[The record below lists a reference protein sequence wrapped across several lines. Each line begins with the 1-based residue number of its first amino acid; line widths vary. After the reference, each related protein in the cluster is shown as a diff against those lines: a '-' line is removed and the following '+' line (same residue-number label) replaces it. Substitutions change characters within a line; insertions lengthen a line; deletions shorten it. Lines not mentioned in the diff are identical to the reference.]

1 MAEPTEKQQEDGNS
15 RLGDVVKIVLLGWSM
30 AILTAN
36 YLGVFKQSLDP
47 TYPASIL
54 SGTAASFGLA
64 VGNNRKKKKNLQ
76 LRNSRLPKS
85 PNETLCTAVDFGN
98 PCRASASGHRS

>member
-1 MAEPTEKQQEDGNS
+1 MAEEQAKQEQEQDNS
-15 RLGDVVKIVLLGWSM
+15 RLGDVVKVVLLGWAM

-64 VGNNRKKKKNLQ
+64 VGGNKKKKEEPTIKAETTT
-76 LRNSRLPKS
+76 SKPK
-85 PNETLCTAVDFGN
+85 
-98 PCRASASGHRS
+98 

>member
-1 MAEPTEKQQEDGNS
+1 MAEEQAKQEQENDNS
-15 RLGDVVKIVLLGWSM
+15 RLGDVIKVVLLGWAM

-64 VGNNRKKKKNLQ
+64 VGGNKKAKKDEPTIKEQ
-76 LRNSRLPKS
+76 TSTSKPK
-85 PNETLCTAVDFGN
+85 
-98 PCRASASGHRS
+98 

>member
-1 MAEPTEKQQEDGNS
+1 MAEPKETQSQEQDDGNS
-15 RLGDVVKIVLLGWSM
+15 RLGDVVKIVLLGWAM

-64 VGNNRKKKKNLQ
+64 VGNNRKKKEEPTIKQ
-76 LRNSRLPKS
+76 EPTTAKPK
-85 PNETLCTAVDFGN
+85 
-98 PCRASASGHRS
+98 

>member
-1 MAEPTEKQQEDGNS
+1 MAEEQAKQEQENDNS
-15 RLGDVVKIVLLGWSM
+15 RLGDVIKVVLLGWAM

-64 VGNNRKKKKNLQ
+64 VGNNKKKKEEPPTLKPEPPA
-76 LRNSRLPKS
+76 SKPK
-85 PNETLCTAVDFGN
+85 
-98 PCRASASGHRS
+98 

>member
-1 MAEPTEKQQEDGNS
+1 MAEEQVKQESENDNS
-15 RLGDVVKIVLLGWSM
+15 RLGDVIKVVLLAWAM

-64 VGNNRKKKKNLQ
+64 VGGNKKSKKEEPTIKEQ
-76 LRNSRLPKS
+76 TPTSKPK
-85 PNETLCTAVDFGN
+85 
-98 PCRASASGHRS
+98 

>member
-1 MAEPTEKQQEDGNS
+1 MAETKEAQGQEQDDANS
-15 RLGDVVKIVLLGWSM
+15 RLGDVVKIVLLGWAM

-64 VGNNRKKKKNLQ
+64 VGNNRKKKEEPTIKQ
-76 LRNSRLPKS
+76 EPSTAKPK
-85 PNETLCTAVDFGN
+85 
-98 PCRASASGHRS
+98 

>member
-1 MAEPTEKQQEDGNS
+1 MAEEQAKQEQDNNS
-15 RLGDVVKIVLLGWSM
+15 RLGDVIKVVLLGWAM

-64 VGNNRKKKKNLQ
+64 VGGNKKSKKEEPTLKEQ
-76 LRNSRLPKS
+76 TPTSKPK
-85 PNETLCTAVDFGN
+85 
-98 PCRASASGHRS
+98 

>member
-1 MAEPTEKQQEDGNS
+1 MAETKQTPSQEQEDANS
-15 RLGDVVKIVLLGWSM
+15 RLGDVVKIVLLSWAM

-64 VGNNRKKKKNLQ
+64 VGSNRKKKE
-76 LRNSRLPKS
+76 
-85 PNETLCTAVDFGN
+85 ETTIQGN
-98 PCRASASGHRS
+98 DASTVKK

>member
-1 MAEPTEKQQEDGNS
+1 MAEEQAKQEQEQDNS
-15 RLGDVVKIVLLGWSM
+15 RLGDVIKVVLLGWAM

-64 VGNNRKKKKNLQ
+64 VGNNKKKKEEPTIKEQ
-76 LRNSRLPKS
+76 PSTSKPK
-85 PNETLCTAVDFGN
+85 
-98 PCRASASGHRS
+98 

>member
-1 MAEPTEKQQEDGNS
+1 MAEEQVKQEQENDNS
-15 RLGDVVKIVLLGWSM
+15 RLGDVVKIVLLSWAM

-64 VGNNRKKKKNLQ
+64 VGGNKKKKEEPTIKAETTT
-76 LRNSRLPKS
+76 SKPK
-85 PNETLCTAVDFGN
+85 
-98 PCRASASGHRS
+98 

>member
-1 MAEPTEKQQEDGNS
+1 MAEEQVKQEQENDNS
-15 RLGDVVKIVLLGWSM
+15 RLGDVIKVVLLGWAM

-64 VGNNRKKKKNLQ
+64 VGNNKKKKEEPTIKEQ
-76 LRNSRLPKS
+76 SSTSKPK
-85 PNETLCTAVDFGN
+85 
-98 PCRASASGHRS
+98 

>member
-1 MAEPTEKQQEDGNS
+1 MAEEQAKQEQENDNS
-15 RLGDVVKIVLLGWSM
+15 RLGDVVKIVLLSWAM

-64 VGNNRKKKKNLQ
+64 VGGNKKKKEEPTIKAETTT
-76 LRNSRLPKS
+76 SKPK
-85 PNETLCTAVDFGN
+85 
-98 PCRASASGHRS
+98 

>member
-1 MAEPTEKQQEDGNS
+1 MAETTEKPQQDTDDGNS
-15 RLGDVVKIVLLGWSM
+15 RLGDVVKIVLLSWSM

-64 VGNNRKKKKNLQ
+64 VGNNRKKKEEPTIKAETPA
-76 LRNSRLPKS
+76 SKPK
-85 PNETLCTAVDFGN
+85 
-98 PCRASASGHRS
+98 

>member
-1 MAEPTEKQQEDGNS
+1 MAEEQVKQEQENDNS
-15 RLGDVVKIVLLGWSM
+15 RLGDVIKVVLLAWAM

-64 VGNNRKKKKNLQ
+64 VGNNKKKKEQ
-76 LRNSRLPKS
+76 PTIKEETPTSKPK
-85 PNETLCTAVDFGN
+85 
-98 PCRASASGHRS
+98 

>member
-1 MAEPTEKQQEDGNS
+1 MAETKEAQGQEQDDSNS
-15 RLGDVVKIVLLGWSM
+15 RLGDVIKVVLLAWAM

-64 VGNNRKKKKNLQ
+64 VGNNRKKKEETTIKQ
-76 LRNSRLPKS
+76 EPSTSKPK
-85 PNETLCTAVDFGN
+85 
-98 PCRASASGHRS
+98 

>member
-1 MAEPTEKQQEDGNS
+1 MANESHEQDNVS
-15 RLGDVVKIVLLGWSM
+15 RLGDVVKISLLGWSM

-54 SGTAASFGLA
+54 SGTAASYGLS
-64 VGNNRKKKKNLQ
+64 VGRNAKKKEE
-76 LRNSRLPKS
+76 PKV
-85 PNETLCTAVDFGN
+85 EE
-98 PCRASASGHRS
+98 ASTSTPKK

>member
-1 MAEPTEKQQEDGNS
+1 MAEPKETQSQEQEDENS
-15 RLGDVVKIVLLGWSM
+15 RLGDVVKIVLLGWAM

-64 VGNNRKKKKNLQ
+64 VGNNRKKKEEPTIKQ
-76 LRNSRLPKS
+76 EPTTAKPK
-85 PNETLCTAVDFGN
+85 
-98 PCRASASGHRS
+98 

>member
-1 MAEPTEKQQEDGNS
+1 MAEEQVKQEQENDNS
-15 RLGDVVKIVLLGWSM
+15 RLGDVIKVVLLAWAM

-64 VGNNRKKKKNLQ
+64 VGQNRKKKEDPTLKEQ
-76 LRNSRLPKS
+76 SSTSKPK
-85 PNETLCTAVDFGN
+85 
-98 PCRASASGHRS
+98 

>member
-1 MAEPTEKQQEDGNS
+1 MAEEQVKQDQEQDNS
-15 RLGDVVKIVLLGWSM
+15 RLGDVVKVVLLGWAM

-64 VGNNRKKKKNLQ
+64 VGGNKKKKEEPTIKAETTT
-76 LRNSRLPKS
+76 SKPK
-85 PNETLCTAVDFGN
+85 
-98 PCRASASGHRS
+98 

>member
-1 MAEPTEKQQEDGNS
+1 MAEEQAKQEQENDNS
-15 RLGDVVKIVLLGWSM
+15 RLGDVIKVVLLGWAM

-64 VGNNRKKKKNLQ
+64 VGNNKKKKEEFLEF
-76 LRNSRLPKS
+76 LS
-85 PNETLCTAVDFGN
+85 G
-98 PCRASASGHRS
+98 ASISF

>member
-1 MAEPTEKQQEDGNS
+1 MEETPEKQEQDESNS
-15 RLGDVVKIVLLGWSM
+15 RLGDVVKIVLLGWAM

-64 VGNNRKKKKNLQ
+64 VGNNRKKKD
-76 LRNSRLPKS
+76 
-85 PNETLCTAVDFGN
+85 ETTIKEQQ
-98 PCRASASGHRS
+98 PSASKPK

>member
-1 MAEPTEKQQEDGNS
+1 MAETPDKQPKQDEPEESNS
-15 RLGDVVKIVLLGWSM
+15 RLGDVVKIVLLGWAM

-64 VGNNRKKKKNLQ
+64 VGSNRKKKEEPTIKEQ
-76 LRNSRLPKS
+76 QTTAKPK
-85 PNETLCTAVDFGN
+85 
-98 PCRASASGHRS
+98 

>member
-1 MAEPTEKQQEDGNS
+1 MAEEQGKQEQENDNS
-15 RLGDVVKIVLLGWSM
+15 RLGDVIKVVLLGWAM

-64 VGNNRKKKKNLQ
+64 VGNNKKKKEEPTIKEQ
-76 LRNSRLPKS
+76 TSTSKPK
-85 PNETLCTAVDFGN
+85 
-98 PCRASASGHRS
+98 

>member
-1 MAEPTEKQQEDGNS
+1 MAEPKKTQDQEQEDSNS
-15 RLGDVVKIVLLGWSM
+15 RLGDVVKIVLLAWAM

-64 VGNNRKKKKNLQ
+64 VGSNRKKKEETTIKQ
-76 LRNSRLPKS
+76 EPSTAKPK
-85 PNETLCTAVDFGN
+85 
-98 PCRASASGHRS
+98 

>member
-1 MAEPTEKQQEDGNS
+1 MAESTEKQEQEESNS
-15 RLGDVVKIVLLGWSM
+15 RLGDVIKVVLLGWAM

-54 SGTAASFGLA
+54 SGTAASFGLS
-64 VGNNRKKKKNLQ
+64 VGNNRKKKDEPTIKEQ
-76 LRNSRLPKS
+76 TSTAKPK
-85 PNETLCTAVDFGN
+85 
-98 PCRASASGHRS
+98 

>member
-1 MAEPTEKQQEDGNS
+1 MAESKETQAPEQEDSNS
-15 RLGDVVKIVLLGWSM
+15 RLGDVVKIVLLSWAM

-54 SGTAASFGLA
+54 SGTAASFGLS
-64 VGNNRKKKKNLQ
+64 VGANRKKKEDTTIKQ
-76 LRNSRLPKS
+76 EPTTAKPK
-85 PNETLCTAVDFGN
+85 
-98 PCRASASGHRS
+98 

>member
-1 MAEPTEKQQEDGNS
+1 MAEPKETQGQEQDDGNS
-15 RLGDVVKIVLLGWSM
+15 RLGDVVKIVLLGWAM

-54 SGTAASFGLA
+54 SGTAASCGLA
-64 VGNNRKKKKNLQ
+64 VGSNRKKKEEPTIKQ
-76 LRNSRLPKS
+76 EPTTAKPK
-85 PNETLCTAVDFGN
+85 
-98 PCRASASGHRS
+98 

>member
-1 MAEPTEKQQEDGNS
+1 MAETKEAQGQEQDDGNS
-15 RLGDVVKIVLLGWSM
+15 RLGDVVKIVLLAWAM

-64 VGNNRKKKKNLQ
+64 VGNNRKKKEEPTIKQ
-76 LRNSRLPKS
+76 EPTTAKPK
-85 PNETLCTAVDFGN
+85 
-98 PCRASASGHRS
+98 

>member
-1 MAEPTEKQQEDGNS
+1 MAEEQVKQEQEQDNS
-15 RLGDVVKIVLLGWSM
+15 RLGDVIKVVLLAWAM

-64 VGNNRKKKKNLQ
+64 VGGNKKSKKEEPAIKEQ
-76 LRNSRLPKS
+76 TPTSKPK
-85 PNETLCTAVDFGN
+85 
-98 PCRASASGHRS
+98 

>member
-1 MAEPTEKQQEDGNS
+1 MAETKQTQRQEQDDGNS

-64 VGNNRKKKKNLQ
+64 VGNNRKKKEDTTIKGEP
-76 LRNSRLPKS
+76 STAKPK
-85 PNETLCTAVDFGN
+85 
-98 PCRASASGHRS
+98 

>member
-1 MAEPTEKQQEDGNS
+1 MAEPKETQGQDQEDGNS
-15 RLGDVVKIVLLGWSM
+15 RLGDVVKIVLLGWAM

-64 VGNNRKKKKNLQ
+64 VGNNRKKKEEPTIKQ
-76 LRNSRLPKS
+76 EPSTAKPK
-85 PNETLCTAVDFGN
+85 
-98 PCRASASGHRS
+98 

>member
-1 MAEPTEKQQEDGNS
+1 MAEEQAKQEQENDNS
-15 RLGDVVKIVLLGWSM
+15 RLGDVIKVVLLAWAM

-64 VGNNRKKKKNLQ
+64 VGNNKKKKEQPTLKEQ
-76 LRNSRLPKS
+76 TPTSKPK
-85 PNETLCTAVDFGN
+85 
-98 PCRASASGHRS
+98 

>member
-1 MAEPTEKQQEDGNS
+1 MAEPDDKQQDDANS
-15 RLGDVVKIVLLGWSM
+15 RLGDVVKIVLLGWAM

-64 VGNNRKKKKNLQ
+64 VGSNRKKKEEPTIKEEPTTAK
-76 LRNSRLPKS
+76 PK
-85 PNETLCTAVDFGN
+85 
-98 PCRASASGHRS
+98 

>member
-1 MAEPTEKQQEDGNS
+1 MAEEQVKQEQEQDNS
-15 RLGDVVKIVLLGWSM
+15 RLGDVVKVVLLSWAM

-64 VGNNRKKKKNLQ
+64 VGGNKKKKEEPTIKTEAAT
-76 LRNSRLPKS
+76 SKPK
-85 PNETLCTAVDFGN
+85 
-98 PCRASASGHRS
+98 

>member
-1 MAEPTEKQQEDGNS
+1 MAEEQAKQEQEQDNS
-15 RLGDVVKIVLLGWSM
+15 RLGDVIKVVLLAWAM

-64 VGNNRKKKKNLQ
+64 VGGNKKSKKEEPTIKEQ
-76 LRNSRLPKS
+76 SSTSKPK
-85 PNETLCTAVDFGN
+85 
-98 PCRASASGHRS
+98 

>member
-1 MAEPTEKQQEDGNS
+1 MAEEQAKQEQENDNS
-15 RLGDVVKIVLLGWSM
+15 RLGDVIKVVLLAWAM

-64 VGNNRKKKKNLQ
+64 VGNNRKKKEEPTLKEETPT
-76 LRNSRLPKS
+76 SKPK
-85 PNETLCTAVDFGN
+85 
-98 PCRASASGHRS
+98 

>member
-1 MAEPTEKQQEDGNS
+1 MAEPKETQGQEQDDGNS
-15 RLGDVVKIVLLGWSM
+15 RLGDVVKIGLLSWAM

-64 VGNNRKKKKNLQ
+64 VGSNRKKKEEPTIKQ
-76 LRNSRLPKS
+76 EPTTAKPK
-85 PNETLCTAVDFGN
+85 
-98 PCRASASGHRS
+98 

>member
-1 MAEPTEKQQEDGNS
+1 MAEEQVKQEQENDNS
-15 RLGDVVKIVLLGWSM
+15 RLGDVIKVVLLAWAM

-64 VGNNRKKKKNLQ
+64 VGGNKKSKKEKGEYKF
-76 LRNSRLPKS
+76 S
-85 PNETLCTAVDFGN
+85 
-98 PCRASASGHRS
+98 